1 MDEMK
6 KRFPNCTFEIVN
18 FETKGDKILN
28 IALPKIGDKGLFTKE
43 LEDALENG
51 SIDFVV
57 HSLKDMPCQT
67 LPNNLIIAA
76 IPKREDPRD
85 ALVVAKRWQNVKFDL
100 ADFDENSVIG
110 TSSLRRVA
118 QLKNKYPKLKF
129 ESVRGN
135 LQTRFAKLDDEL
147 EKKYDAI
154 ILAVAG
160 LKRLNYDERITKIL
174 NSDQC
179 FHAVSQGALGI
190 ECRRDDLLMIR
201 MLNEL
206 NHEETLLRCIAERTF
221 LAALEGGCSAPI
233 GVNSRIT
240 ESNTIQLEGL
250 VIDLNGENKIE
261 DSFEMSLDSIALTAS
276 LDCPVFSVNDLLR
289 YQEER
294 KQESEETMMQENKPN
309 TSFANNLKRTF
320 SANDDPKSDSSLVNK
335 KINKDA
341 SEENDQLANDEDE
354 EVNITSYSYIVDL
367 KIDRIKM
374 SKAEL
379 CGLHLAEKL
388 KEKGADVLIS
398 EMKAQLHK
406 SL

>member
-1 MDEMK
+1 MK
-6 KRFPNCTFEIVN
+6 KRFPSCTFEILN

-67 LPNNLIIAA
+67 LPDNLIIAA
-76 IPKREDPRD
+76 VPEREDPRD

-100 ADFDENSVIG
+100 TDFGENSVIG

-118 QLKNKYPKLKF
+118 QLRNKYPKLKF

-135 LQTRFAKLDDEL
+135 LQTRFAKLDDEV

-160 LKRLNYDERITKIL
+160 LKRLNYDERITKVL
-174 NSDQC
+174 NSDEC

-190 ECRRDDLLMIR
+190 ECRRDDVFMIR

-221 LAALEGGCSAPI
+221 LATLEGGCSAPI
-233 GVNSRIT
+233 GVYSRIT

-250 VIDLNGENKIE
+250 VIDLNGENKIQE
-261 DSFEMSLDSIALTAS
+261 KFEMSLDSTASTTS
-276 LDCPVFSVNDLLR
+276 LDCPVLNAANFLR
-289 YQEER
+289 DQQEEE
-294 KQESEETMMQENKPN
+294 QEIEEARIQAAKPT
-309 TSFANNLKRTF
+309 TSFVNNLKRTL
-320 SANDDPKSDSSLVNK
+320 SANDDPKSDSLKANK
-335 KINKDA
+335 KLSKEDSQEDHQSN
-341 SEENDQLANDEDE
+341 NDRNEC
-354 EVNITSYSYIVDL
+354 VNITSYSFIVDL
-367 KIDRIKM
+367 KIDKIKM

-388 KEKGADVLIS
+388 KERGADILIN
-398 EMKAQLHK
+398 EIKAQVH
-406 SL
+406 